1 MCEHLTLAVSI
12 QVQHTARPH
21 HSLQWYDLIERHSE
35 QLVVVETTGRRVVCF
50 MGTEIMMTKGKPF
63 TSTERERERESRSHL
78 RSELLL
84 INVFI
89 IKQAWT
95 TRLVST
101 TI

>member
-21 HSLQWYDLIERHSE
+21 HRLQWYDLIERHSE
-35 QLVVVETTGRRVVCF
+35 QLIVIEATGRRVVCF
-50 MGTEIMMTKGKPF
+50 MGTEIVMTKGKPF
-63 TSTERERERESRSHL
+63 TSTERKRESKSHL
-78 RSELLL
+78 RSVLLL
-84 INVFI
+84 MNVFI

-95 TRLVST
+95 MRLLST